1 MYLRQE
7 IREAQEKLERSKQ
20 ATALLTFLRRIEKE
34 AVRTTLDPSEV
45 KPYVEASERLRV
57 AFRDVVEPGWRK

>member
-1 MYLRQE
+1 MKISIDLT
-7 IREAQEKLERSKQ
+7 REQ

-57 AFRDVVEPGWRK
+57 ALRDVVEPGWRK

>member
-1 MYLRQE
+1 LYLRQE